1 MGSMTWVA
9 QVRQAA
15 EGGKKHFRAAEGRGG
30 EGRAG
35 QRKGRQGREGQGR
48 PGVNAIPWEVVLGC
62 CSRPAQGL
70 SVPAASVPAP
80 FRAMEEMWGLAAS
93 VGNWQSTGQGMRSL
107 VRAAKGEAGLCASGS
122 GSVLETHL
130 LLLLPQSWQR

>member
-1 MGSMTWVA
+1 MTWVA

-15 EGGKKHFRAAEGRGG
+15 EVGKKHFRAAEGRGG

-35 QRKGRQGREGQGR
+35 QRKGQQGREGQGR

-62 CSRPAQGL
+62 CSSPAQGL
-70 SVPAASVPAP
+70 SVPAASVPVP
-80 FRAMEEMWGLAAS
+80 FQAMEEVWGLAAS
-93 VGNWQSTGQGMRSL
+93 VGNWQSTGQGAQSL
-107 VRAAKGEAGLCASGS
+107 VRTAKGEAGLCASGF